1 MSAYERLRE
10 RLPSL
15 YRPEVDDETLL
26 NRLLGASG
34 FIFDGAADQA
44 QQVLRG
50 HWFDI
55 ADKAS
60 WDKHYQTERQSR
72 NLPPVN
78 VRDTKDAKEIRL
90 YPYIT
95 DVAKLC
101 ALLDLPP
108 WKEPSNLK
116 ETTEEYRQRVEDI
129 LAAYRLGLTTLP
141 ALRRLVEA
149 ALPEDMS
156 APVAQQRWP
165 FAIEEPMAFRSQTKA
180 ILVPQAQEGDLVSP
194 LYRWQQEMTG
204 APTLYIQGVAPGN
217 IPGATEQPAIECYSP
232 GQNPVG
238 IALAYRGTIPPGETL
253 RLMPAH
259 RSWLLR
265 EGRLWVSDLESSTN
279 TAADPS
285 TNGPW
290 TEVENPPAGDL
301 NLLTEAQDHSLW
313 CSADDNGSISL
324 HRYDGTQFQAITQ
337 GLPSADFQ
345 CLKAHES
352 AIYLGTDQGLF
363 RCPLYPSE
371 GQPLSLE
378 AVSGVPESIQALC
391 ILPDGR
397 LACAGVD
404 GLGLLDA
411 EGNLV
416 DRWLPGIALQ
426 AIHPRREQLYLA
438 SSQALLLF
446 DQGRWYRYE
455 AASLSEDQLD
465 WLPLEEADIAVAESP
480 LPNILSMASSADGSL
495 WLGTEQGLARYY
507 AQHGRSTLLEAYPDL
522 GTGPVHHLHLDKR
535 GILWIASDNGLF
547 RYDGRDLAQ
556 HDLAEGRWNSLGLA
570 AAIYPNEI
578 SENPRGHWRYDAD
591 QARWERYDN
600 RLSRY
605 TDFTLE
611 QRSHNSDSLRTM
623 LLTPAV
629 RAELGLFDGSTFTPQ
644 ADVSQDQLVL
654 RIKTTEEQILDGG
667 LPAIPEYQAGS
678 QWRYLQ
684 LEPDPLDVPAKGRPW
699 WSREGRL
706 FPPPGQ
712 SGPFP
717 GHFRTEASAWQGD
730 GLFNE
735 AVFAYPPSARLW
747 MIFPLAPKV
756 GVRIRLFKLTPDQ
769 SVDPALVERVWALLV
784 RTKAAGV
791 PLQLAV
797 EGSIVKGGQ
806 A

>member
-26 NRLLGASG
+26 NRLLGAGG
-34 FIFDGAADQA
+34 FVFDGATDQA

-50 HWFDI
+50 HWFDV

-60 WDKHYQTERQSR
+60 WDKHYQTERQTR
-72 NLPPVN
+72 KLPPVN
-78 VRDTKDAKEIRL
+78 VRDAKDAKEIRL

-95 DVAKLC
+95 DAAKLC

-149 ALPEDMS
+149 ALPEDMA

-165 FAIEEPMAFRSQTKA
+165 FSIEEPMAFRSAIKA
-180 ILVPQAQEGDLVSP
+180 ILVPHAQEGDVVSP
-194 LYRWQQEMTG
+194 LYRWQQEMAG
-204 APTLYIQGVAPGN
+204 APTLYIQGVVPDD
-217 IPGATEQPAIECYSP
+217 ILGATEQPAIECYTP

-238 IALAYRGTIPPGETL
+238 IALAYRGTIPAGETL
-253 RLMPAH
+253 RLMPAR

-265 EGRLWVSDLESSTN
+265 EGRLWVSELESSSN
-279 TAADPS
+279 AATDPA

-290 TEVENPPAGDL
+290 IEVENPPAGDL

-313 CSADDNGSISL
+313 CTADDSGDASL

-337 GLPSADFQ
+337 GLPNAGFQ
-345 CLKAHES
+345 CLQSHGS

-363 RCPLYPSE
+363 RCSLYPPE
-371 GQPLSLE
+371 GQPLALE
-378 AVSGVPESIQALC
+378 AVSGVSESLQALG
-391 ILPDGR
+391 ILPNGH
-397 LACAGVD
+397 LACAGAD
-404 GLGLLDA
+404 GLALLDTD
-411 EGNLV
+411 GNLV
-416 DRWLPGIALQ
+416 DRWLPGVALQ

-438 SSQALLLF
+438 SPHALLLF
-446 DQGRWYRYE
+446 DQARWYRYE
-455 AASLSEDQLD
+455 AASLSENQLD
-465 WLPLEEADIAVAESP
+465 WIPLEEADITTAESP
-480 LPNILSMASSADGSL
+480 LPNILSMASTADGSL
-495 WLGTEQGLARYY
+495 WLGTNRGLARYY
-507 AQHGRSTLLEAYPDL
+507 AHQGRSTQLEAYPDL
-522 GTGPVHHLHLDKR
+522 GTGPVHHLHLDER
-535 GILWIASDNGLF
+535 GMLWAAGDDGLF

-556 HDLAEGRWNSLGLA
+556 YDLAEGLWNSLGLA
-570 AAIYPNEI
+570 AAVYPNEI
-578 SENPRGHWRYDAD
+578 TESPRGHWRYDAD
-591 QARWERYDN
+591 QARWEHYDS

-605 TDFTLE
+605 TDFTLA
-611 QRSHNSDSLRTM
+611 QRSLSSDSLQAVT
-623 LLTPAV
+623 LTSAV
-629 RAELGLFDGSTFTPQ
+629 RAELGQFDGSTFTSQ
-644 ADVSQDQLVL
+644 ADIAQDQLTL
-654 RIKTTEEQILDGG
+654 HIKPTEERILEGG
-667 LPAIPEYQAGS
+667 LAAIPEYQTGS

-684 LEPDPLDVPAKGRPW
+684 LEADPLDVPVKGRPW

-717 GHFRTEASAWQGD
+717 GHFRTQTSPWQGD
-730 GLFNE
+730 GQFDE

-747 MIFPLAPKV
+747 MEYPLPPKV
-756 GVRIRLFKLTPDQ
+756 GVRIRLFKLAPDQ

-797 EGSIVKGGQ
+797 EGSIVKGEQ